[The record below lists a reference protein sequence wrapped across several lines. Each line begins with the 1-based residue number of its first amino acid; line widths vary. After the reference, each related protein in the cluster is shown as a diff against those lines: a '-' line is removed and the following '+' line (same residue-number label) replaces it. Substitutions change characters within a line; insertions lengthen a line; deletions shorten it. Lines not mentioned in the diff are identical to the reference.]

1 MKPRQTNVVRSQNGT
16 FVGDSSYQ
24 RLLFGAHYQISRLE
38 AVCMTLSHEH
48 EALLQLKQQTRASIT
63 ATEADIH
70 ALQGHLRSA
79 RKKRC
84 SAEVYDGVFSR
95 LRAVVRRGRGGGQ
108 DLTLAALSNIG
119 PDCLAS
125 GVAQQV
131 LALPERSSSRR
142 RIAET
147 MQEVADLGRDHE
159 TLKLQ
164 CATLKKQFGVLL
176 QQLDEMAKNVNAAV
190 KDGDAAAVAVE
201 AAAEG
206 DDVTGMS
213 G

>member
-1 MKPRQTNVVRSQNGT
+1 MKRRQTNSARSQNGT
-16 FVGDSSYQ
+16 FAGDSSYQ
-24 RLLFGAHYQISRLE
+24 RLLFGAHYQISRLQ
-38 AVCMTLSHEH
+38 AVCMTLSLEH
-48 EALLQLKQQTRASIT
+48 HALLQLKDSTRASIT

-79 RKKRC
+79 RKKRS
-84 SAEVYDGVFSR
+84 SAEIYDGMFA
-95 LRAVVRRGRGGGQ
+95 RACVACIGGGGGRGH
-108 DLTLAALSNIG
+108 LVALSHVG
-119 PDCLAS
+119 PDRVAS

-131 LALPERSSSRR
+131 LALPERAVSRR

-147 MQEVADLGRDHE
+147 VQEVADLVRDHE

-190 KDGDAAAVAVE
+190 KEGDAAAATVE
-201 AAAEG
+201 AVAEG
-206 DDVTGMS
+206 DDMPALS
-213 G
+213 S